1 MTRQM
6 LRLLEEMAGT
16 VYGEHCNEHVLKSL
30 VGELHDSLDD
40 KYDGDD
46 CGDMMMMMMI
56 LRMMMMMILR
66 MVIIFLCRG
75 VWGSHLGS
83 ETLLRRHAKSR
94 RRIACI
100 SMMIF
105 ARV

>member
-1 MTRQM
+1 M

-46 CGDMMMMMMI
+46 CGDDDDDLEDGDHFSMQ
-56 LRMMMMMILR
+56 
-66 MVIIFLCRG
+66 
-75 VWGSHLGS
+75 GSVGEPPGQRDPVEEARKVQEKNRLH
-83 ETLLRRHAKSR
+83 KYDDF
-94 RRIACI
+94 CK

-105 ARV
+105 ALV

>member
-1 MTRQM
+1 MKRKKMVKISDEEWILTRQM

-46 CGDMMMMMMI
+46 CGDDDDDLEDGDHFSMQ
-56 LRMMMMMILR
+56 
-66 MVIIFLCRG
+66 
-75 VWGSHLGS
+75 GSVG
-83 ETLLRRHAKSR
+83 EPPG
-94 RRIACI
+94 
-100 SMMIF
+100 
-105 ARV
+105 